1 MVRVRGS
8 RSRGADARA
17 GAPASRHAGETVQPT
32 TAITHH
38 PSPITHRPSAI
49 THPLRRGWGER
60 YIQYWLIL
68 PAAVTMCAVLIY
80 PLVYSMWISFF
91 DWSITTVDHPFLGL
105 RNYAEA
111 FTSSSSQFIFVQ
123 NIAFTVVCI
132 ALEFVFGMALALL
145 LSNRFAGRSLARTLL
160 LLPMLTAPVL
170 AGFNFRWIFNDRFGL
185 ANQLLIQIGMQPYAW
200 LADAN
205 LARAV
210 VVLVT
215 IWQGIPF
222 MMLLL
227 LAGLESLP
235 VAPYEAA
242 IVDGATA
249 WRRFLDITL
258 PLLRPIIVVA
268 VSLRVIDLFR
278 TFDTIYIM
286 TFGGPGHATELL
298 PFYIY
303 RAAFSSGRF
312 GYASALSYVTLALTL
327 LLLIPL
333 FFRRGPRQAGA

>member
-1 MVRVRGS
+1 MTTRQ
-8 RSRGADARA
+8 DALPRRPALAA
-17 GAPASRHAGETVQPT
+17 GAR
-32 TAITHH
+32 
-38 PSPITHRPSAI
+38 RP
-49 THPLRRGWGER
+49 RMRGWGER
-60 YIQYWLIL
+60 YVQYWLIL
-68 PAAVTMCAVLIY
+68 PALLTMCAVLVY
-80 PLVYSMWISFF
+80 PLAYSLWISFF
-91 DWSITTVDHPFLGL
+91 DWNITSVGRPFLGL
-105 RNYAEA
+105 RNYVEA
-111 FTSSSSQFIFVQ
+111 LTNASSQFIFAQ
-123 NIAFTVVCI
+123 NIAFTVICI
-132 ALEFVFGMALALL
+132 ALEFVIGMALALL
-145 LSNRFAGRSLARTLL
+145 LSRQFIGRGLARTLL

-185 ANQLLIQIGMQPYAW
+185 ANQLLIQLGLQPYAW

-210 VVLVT
+210 IVLVT

-235 VAPYEAA
+235 ASPFEAA
-242 IVDGATA
+242 IVDGASA
-249 WRRFLDITL
+249 WQRFLHISL
-258 PLLRPIIVVA
+258 PLLRPVIVVA

-278 TFDTIYIM
+278 TFDTIYII

-312 GYASALSYVTLALTL
+312 GFASALSYIVLVLTL

-333 FFRRGPRQAGA
+333 FYRRRERQVAT

>member
-1 MVRVRGS
+1 MTTRQSALPGRP
-8 RSRGADARA
+8 ALAA
-17 GAPASRHAGETVQPT
+17 GAR
-32 TAITHH
+32 
-38 PSPITHRPSAI
+38 RPR
-49 THPLRRGWGER
+49 TRGWGER

-68 PAAVTMCAVLIY
+68 PALLTMCAVLVY
-80 PLVYSMWISFF
+80 PLAYSLWISFF
-91 DWSITTVDHPFLGL
+91 DWNITAVGRPFLGL
-105 RNYAEA
+105 RNYLEA
-111 FTSSSSQFIFVQ
+111 LTNSSSQFIFVQ
-123 NIAFTVVCI
+123 NIAFTVICI
-132 ALEFVFGMALALL
+132 ALEFVIGMALALL
-145 LSNRFAGRSLARTLL
+145 LSRQFIGRGLARTLL

-185 ANQLLIQIGMQPYAW
+185 ANQLLIQLGLQPYAW

-210 VVLVT
+210 IVLVT

-235 VAPYEAA
+235 TSPFEAA
-242 IVDGATA
+242 IVDGASA
-249 WRRFLDITL
+249 WQRFLHIAL
-258 PLLRPIIVVA
+258 PLLRPVIVVA

-278 TFDTIYIM
+278 TFDTIYIIS
-286 TFGGPGHATELL
+286 FGGPGHATELL

-312 GYASALSYVTLALTL
+312 GFASALSYIVLALTL

-333 FFRRGPRQAGA
+333 FYRRRERQVAD

>member
-1 MVRVRGS
+1 VATQEGVYSQQPVPAVYVPTVKRG
-8 RSRGADARA
+8 
-17 GAPASRHAGETVQPT
+17 
-32 TAITHH
+32 I
-38 PSPITHRPSAI
+38 
-49 THPLRRGWGER
+49 GER

-68 PAAVTMCAVLIY
+68 PALIAMCAVLIY
-80 PLVYSMWISFF
+80 PLGYSFWISFF
-91 DWSITTVDHPFLGL
+91 DWTITSVDQPFIGL
-105 RNYAEA
+105 RNYVEA
-111 FTSSSSQFIFVQ
+111 LSSSASQFILVQ
-123 NIAFTVVCI
+123 NIAFTVICI
-132 ALEFVFGMALALL
+132 ALEFVIGIALALL
-145 LSNRFAGRSLARTLL
+145 LARRFVGRSLARTLL

-185 ANQLLIQIGMQPYAW
+185 ANQLLIQAGLQPQAW

-210 VVLVT
+210 IILVT

-227 LAGLESLP
+227 LAGIESLP
-235 VAPYEAA
+235 TPPFEAA

-249 WRRFLDITL
+249 WQRFLHITL

-312 GYASALSYVTLALTL
+312 GYASALSYITLALTVL
-327 LLLIPL
+327 ILIPL
-333 FFRRGPRQAGA
+333 FYRRESRPKT

>member
-1 MVRVRGS
+1 MTTRQ
-8 RSRGADARA
+8 DALPRRPALAA
-17 GAPASRHAGETVQPT
+17 GAR
-32 TAITHH
+32 
-38 PSPITHRPSAI
+38 RP
-49 THPLRRGWGER
+49 RMRGWGER

-68 PAAVTMCAVLIY
+68 PALLTMCAVLVY
-80 PLVYSMWISFF
+80 PLAYSFWISFF
-91 DWSITTVDHPFLGL
+91 DWNITSVGRPFLGL
-105 RNYAEA
+105 RNYVEA
-111 FTSSSSQFIFVQ
+111 LTNASSQFIFAQ
-123 NIAFTVVCI
+123 NIAFTVICI
-132 ALEFVFGMALALL
+132 ALEFVIGMALALL
-145 LSNRFAGRSLARTLL
+145 LARQFVGRGLARTLL

-185 ANQLLIQIGMQPYAW
+185 ANQLLIQLGLQPYAW

-210 VVLVT
+210 IVLVT

-235 VAPYEAA
+235 ASPFEAA
-242 IVDGATA
+242 IVDGASA
-249 WRRFLDITL
+249 WQRFLHISL
-258 PLLRPIIVVA
+258 PLLRPVIVVA

-278 TFDTIYIM
+278 TFDTIYII

-312 GYASALSYVTLALTL
+312 GFASALSYIVLVLTL

-333 FFRRGPRQAGA
+333 FYRRRERQVLA

>member
-1 MVRVRGS
+1 MSDGNAPVR
-8 RSRGADARA
+8 
-17 GAPASRHAGETVQPT
+17 
-32 TAITHH
+32 AISPPVSPVTPSPHNPITRDH
-38 PSPITHRPSAI
+38 PSPITHHRA
-49 THPLRRGWGER
+49 RGWGER
-60 YIQYWLIL
+60 YVQYWLIL
-68 PAAVTMCAVLIY
+68 PAVIVMCAVLIY
-80 PLVYSMWISFF
+80 PLAYSLWISFF
-91 DWSITTVDHPFLGL
+91 DWNITSVDRSFLGL
-105 RNYAEA
+105 RNYTEA
-111 FTSSSSQFIFVQ
+111 LTSPSSQYVFWQ
-123 NIAFTVVCI
+123 NIAFTVICI
-132 ALEFVFGMALALL
+132 ALEFVIGMALALL
-145 LSNRFAGRSLARTLL
+145 MSRQFVGRGLARTLL

-185 ANQLLIQIGMQPYAW
+185 ANQLLIQAGMSPFAW

-210 VVLVT
+210 IIMVT

-227 LAGLESLP
+227 LAGIESLP
-235 VAPYEAA
+235 SSPFEAA
-242 IVDGATA
+242 TVDGANA
-249 WRRFLDITL
+249 WQRFQHIML
-258 PLLRPIIVVA
+258 PLLRPVIVVA

-312 GYASALSYVTLALTL
+312 GFASAISYITLILTIL
-327 LLLIPL
+327 VLIPL
-333 FFRRGPRQAGA
+333 FYRRRERQLAS

>member
-1 MVRVRGS
+1 MTTRQ
-8 RSRGADARA
+8 DALPRRPALAA
-17 GAPASRHAGETVQPT
+17 GAR
-32 TAITHH
+32 
-38 PSPITHRPSAI
+38 RP
-49 THPLRRGWGER
+49 RMRGWGER
-60 YIQYWLIL
+60 YVQYWLIL
-68 PAAVTMCAVLIY
+68 PALLTMCAVLIY
-80 PLVYSMWISFF
+80 PLAYSLWISFF
-91 DWSITTVDHPFLGL
+91 DWNITSVGRPFLGL
-105 RNYAEA
+105 RNYVEA
-111 FTSSSSQFIFVQ
+111 LTNASSQFIFAQ
-123 NIAFTVVCI
+123 NIAFTVICI
-132 ALEFVFGMALALL
+132 ALEFVIGMALALL
-145 LSNRFAGRSLARTLL
+145 LSRQFIGRGLARTLL

-185 ANQLLIQIGMQPYAW
+185 ANQLLIQLGLQPYAW

-210 VVLVT
+210 IVLVT

-235 VAPYEAA
+235 ASPFEAA
-242 IVDGATA
+242 IVDGASA
-249 WRRFLDITL
+249 WQRFLHISL
-258 PLLRPIIVVA
+258 PLLRPVIVVA

-278 TFDTIYIM
+278 TFDTIYII

-312 GYASALSYVTLALTL
+312 GFASALSYIVLVLTL
-327 LLLIPL
+327 LFLIPL
-333 FFRRGPRQAGA
+333 FYRRRERQVAA

>member
-1 MVRVRGS
+1 MTTRQ
-8 RSRGADARA
+8 DALPRRPALAA
-17 GAPASRHAGETVQPT
+17 GAR
-32 TAITHH
+32 
-38 PSPITHRPSAI
+38 RP
-49 THPLRRGWGER
+49 RMRGWGER
-60 YIQYWLIL
+60 YVQYWLIL
-68 PAAVTMCAVLIY
+68 PALLTMCAVLVY
-80 PLVYSMWISFF
+80 PLAYSLWISFF
-91 DWSITTVDHPFLGL
+91 DWNITSVGRPFLGL
-105 RNYAEA
+105 RNYVEA
-111 FTSSSSQFIFVQ
+111 LTNASSQFIFAQ
-123 NIAFTVVCI
+123 NIAFTVICI
-132 ALEFVFGMALALL
+132 ALEFVIGMALALL
-145 LSNRFAGRSLARTLL
+145 LSRQFIGRGLARTLL

-170 AGFNFRWIFNDRFGL
+170 AGFNFRWMFNDRFGL
-185 ANQLLIQIGMQPYAW
+185 ANQLLIQLGLQPYAW

-210 VVLVT
+210 IVLVT

-235 VAPYEAA
+235 ASPFEAA
-242 IVDGATA
+242 IVDGASA
-249 WRRFLDITL
+249 WQRFLHISL
-258 PLLRPIIVVA
+258 PLLRPVIVVA

-278 TFDTIYIM
+278 TFDTIYII

-312 GYASALSYVTLALTL
+312 GFASALSYIVLVLTL

-333 FFRRGPRQAGA
+333 FYRRRERQVAT

>member
-1 MVRVRGS
+1 MTTRQDALPR
-8 RSRGADARA
+8 RSALAA
-17 GAPASRHAGETVQPT
+17 GAR
-32 TAITHH
+32 
-38 PSPITHRPSAI
+38 RP
-49 THPLRRGWGER
+49 RMRGWGER

-68 PAAVTMCAVLIY
+68 PALLTMCAVLVY
-80 PLVYSMWISFF
+80 PLAYSFWISFF
-91 DWSITTVDHPFLGL
+91 DWNITSVGRPFLGL
-105 RNYAEA
+105 RNYVEA
-111 FTSSSSQFIFVQ
+111 LTNASSQFIFAQ
-123 NIAFTVVCI
+123 NIAFAVICI
-132 ALEFVFGMALALL
+132 ALEFVIGMALALL
-145 LSNRFAGRSLARTLL
+145 LARQFVGRGLARTLL

-185 ANQLLIQIGMQPYAW
+185 ANQLLIQVGLQPYAW

-210 VVLVT
+210 IVLVT

-235 VAPYEAA
+235 ASPFEAA
-242 IVDGATA
+242 IVDGASA
-249 WRRFLDITL
+249 WQRFVHIAL
-258 PLLRPIIVVA
+258 PLLRPVIVVA
-268 VSLRVIDLFR
+268 ISLRVIDLFR
-278 TFDTIYIM
+278 TFDTIYII

-312 GYASALSYVTLALTL
+312 GFASALSYIVLVLTL
-327 LLLIPL
+327 LFLIPL
-333 FFRRGPRQAGA
+333 FYRRRERQVVA

>member
-1 MVRVRGS
+1 MTPS
-8 RSRGADARA
+8 SND
-17 GAPASRHAGETVQPT
+17 P
-32 TAITHH
+32 ITHH
-38 PSPITHRPSAI
+38 PSPIAHPHR
-49 THPLRRGWGER
+49 RDWGEI
-60 YIQYWLIL
+60 YVQYWLIL
-68 PAAVTMCAVLIY
+68 PAVIVMCAVLIY
-80 PLVYSMWISFF
+80 PLAYSLWISFF
-91 DWSITTVDHPFLGL
+91 DWNITSVERPFLGL
-105 RNYAEA
+105 RNYTEA
-111 FTSSSSQFIFVQ
+111 LTSPSSQYVFWQ
-123 NIAFTVVCI
+123 NIAFTVICI
-132 ALEFVFGMALALL
+132 ALEFVIGMALALL
-145 LSNRFAGRSLARTLL
+145 MARQFVGRGLARTLL

-185 ANQLLIQIGMQPYAW
+185 ANQLLIQAGMSPFAW

-210 VVLVT
+210 IIMVT

-227 LAGLESLP
+227 LAGIESLP
-235 VAPYEAA
+235 TSPFEAA
-242 IVDGATA
+242 TVDGANA
-249 WRRFLDITL
+249 WQRFQHIML
-258 PLLRPIIVVA
+258 PLLRPVIVVA

-312 GYASALSYVTLALTL
+312 GFASAISYITLILTIL
-327 LLLIPL
+327 ALIPL
-333 FFRRGPRQAGA
+333 FYRRRERQMAS

>member
-1 MVRVRGS
+1 MTTRQDALPR
-8 RSRGADARA
+8 RSALAA
-17 GAPASRHAGETVQPT
+17 GAR
-32 TAITHH
+32 
-38 PSPITHRPSAI
+38 RP
-49 THPLRRGWGER
+49 RMRGWGER
-60 YIQYWLIL
+60 YVQYWLIL
-68 PAAVTMCAVLIY
+68 PALLTMCAVLVY
-80 PLVYSMWISFF
+80 PLAYSLWISFF
-91 DWSITTVDHPFLGL
+91 DWNITSVGRPFLGL
-105 RNYAEA
+105 RNYVEA
-111 FTSSSSQFIFVQ
+111 LTNASSQFIFAQ
-123 NIAFTVVCI
+123 NIAFTVICI
-132 ALEFVFGMALALL
+132 ALEFVIGMALALL
-145 LSNRFAGRSLARTLL
+145 LARQFVGRGLARTLL

-185 ANQLLIQIGMQPYAW
+185 ANQLLIQLGLQPYAW

-210 VVLVT
+210 IVLVT

-235 VAPYEAA
+235 ASPFEAA
-242 IVDGATA
+242 IVDGASA
-249 WRRFLDITL
+249 WQRFLHIAL
-258 PLLRPIIVVA
+258 PLLRPVIVVA

-278 TFDTIYIM
+278 TFDTIYII

-312 GYASALSYVTLALTL
+312 GFASALSYIVLVLTL

-333 FFRRGPRQAGA
+333 FYRRRERQVAA

>member
-1 MVRVRGS
+1 MTTRQ
-8 RSRGADARA
+8 DALPRRPALAA
-17 GAPASRHAGETVQPT
+17 GAR
-32 TAITHH
+32 
-38 PSPITHRPSAI
+38 RP
-49 THPLRRGWGER
+49 RMRGWGER

-68 PAAVTMCAVLIY
+68 PALLTMSAVLVY
-80 PLVYSMWISFF
+80 PLAYSFWISFF
-91 DWSITTVDHPFLGL
+91 DWNITSVGRPFLGL
-105 RNYAEA
+105 RNYVEA
-111 FTSSSSQFIFVQ
+111 LTNASSQFIFAQ
-123 NIAFTVVCI
+123 NIAFTVICI
-132 ALEFVFGMALALL
+132 ALEFVIGMALALL
-145 LSNRFAGRSLARTLL
+145 LARQFVGRGLARTLL

-185 ANQLLIQIGMQPYAW
+185 ANQLLIQLGLQPYAW

-210 VVLVT
+210 IVLVT

-235 VAPYEAA
+235 ASPFEAA
-242 IVDGATA
+242 IVDGASA
-249 WRRFLDITL
+249 WQRFLHIAL
-258 PLLRPIIVVA
+258 PLLRPVIVVA

-278 TFDTIYIM
+278 TFDTIYII

-312 GYASALSYVTLALTL
+312 GFASALSYIVLVLTL

-333 FFRRGPRQAGA
+333 FYRRRERQVAD

>member
-1 MVRVRGS
+1 MTTRQSALPG
-8 RSRGADARA
+8 RSALAA
-17 GAPASRHAGETVQPT
+17 GARHPR
-32 TAITHH
+32 TH
-38 PSPITHRPSAI
+38 
-49 THPLRRGWGER
+49 GWGER

-68 PAAVTMCAVLIY
+68 PAILTMCAVLVY
-80 PLVYSMWISFF
+80 PLAYSLWISFF
-91 DWSITTVDHPFLGL
+91 DWNITAVGRPFLGL
-105 RNYAEA
+105 RNYVEA
-111 FTSSSSQFIFVQ
+111 LTNSSSQFIFAQ
-123 NIAFTVVCI
+123 NIAFTGICI
-132 ALEFVFGMALALL
+132 ALEFVVGMALALL
-145 LSNRFAGRSLARTLL
+145 LSRQFVGRGLARTLL

-185 ANQLLIQIGMQPYAW
+185 ANQLLIQLGLQPFAW

-210 VVLVT
+210 IVLVT

-235 VAPYEAA
+235 TSPFEAA
-242 IVDGATA
+242 IVDGASA
-249 WRRFLDITL
+249 WQRFLHIAL
-258 PLLRPIIVVA
+258 PLLRPVIVVA

-278 TFDTIYIM
+278 TFDTIYII

-312 GYASALSYVTLALTL
+312 GFASALSYVTLALTL
-327 LLLIPL
+327 LILIPL
-333 FFRRGPRQAGA
+333 FYRRRERQVGAQP

>member
-1 MVRVRGS
+1 MTTRQDALPR
-8 RSRGADARA
+8 RSALAA
-17 GAPASRHAGETVQPT
+17 GAR
-32 TAITHH
+32 
-38 PSPITHRPSAI
+38 RP
-49 THPLRRGWGER
+49 RMRGWGER
-60 YIQYWLIL
+60 YVQYWLIL
-68 PAAVTMCAVLIY
+68 PALLTMCTVLVY
-80 PLVYSMWISFF
+80 PLVYSLWISFF
-91 DWSITTVDHPFLGL
+91 DWNITSVARPFLGL
-105 RNYAEA
+105 RNYVEA
-111 FTSSSSQFIFVQ
+111 LTNASSQFIFAQ
-123 NIAFTVVCI
+123 NIAFTVICI
-132 ALEFVFGMALALL
+132 ALEFVIGMALALL
-145 LSNRFAGRSLARTLL
+145 LARQFVGRGLARTLL

-185 ANQLLIQIGMQPYAW
+185 ANQLLIQLGLQPYAW

-210 VVLVT
+210 IVLVT

-235 VAPYEAA
+235 ASPFEAA
-242 IVDGATA
+242 IVDGASA
-249 WRRFLDITL
+249 WQRFLHIAL
-258 PLLRPIIVVA
+258 PLLRPVIVVA

-278 TFDTIYIM
+278 TFDTIYII

-312 GYASALSYVTLALTL
+312 GFASALSYIVLVLTL

-333 FFRRGPRQAGA
+333 FYRRRERQVAD

>member
-1 MVRVRGS
+1 MTTRQ
-8 RSRGADARA
+8 DALPRQPALIA
-17 GAPASRHAGETVQPT
+17 GAR
-32 TAITHH
+32 
-38 PSPITHRPSAI
+38 RP
-49 THPLRRGWGER
+49 RMRGWGER
-60 YIQYWLIL
+60 YIQYWLVL
-68 PAAVTMCAVLIY
+68 PALLTMCAVLVY
-80 PLVYSMWISFF
+80 PLAYSLWISFF
-91 DWSITTVDHPFLGL
+91 DWNITSVGRPFLGL
-105 RNYAEA
+105 RNYVEA
-111 FTSSSSQFIFVQ
+111 LTNASSQFIFVQ
-123 NIAFTVVCI
+123 NIAFTVICI
-132 ALEFVFGMALALL
+132 ALEFAIGMALALL
-145 LSNRFAGRSLARTLL
+145 LARQFAGRGLARTLL

-185 ANQLLIQIGMQPYAW
+185 ANQLLIQLGLQPYAW

-210 VVLVT
+210 IVLVT

-235 VAPYEAA
+235 TSPFEAA
-242 IVDGATA
+242 IVDGASA
-249 WRRFLDITL
+249 WQRFLHISL
-258 PLLRPIIVVA
+258 PLLRPVIVVA

-278 TFDTIYIM
+278 TFDTIYII

-312 GYASALSYVTLALTL
+312 GFASALSYIVLALTL

-333 FFRRGPRQAGA
+333 FYRRRERQVAA

>member
-1 MVRVRGS
+1 M
-8 RSRGADARA
+8 
-17 GAPASRHAGETVQPT
+17 
-32 TAITHH
+32 
-38 PSPITHRPSAI
+38 
-49 THPLRRGWGER
+49 RGWGER

-68 PAAVTMCAVLIY
+68 PALLTMCAVLVY
-80 PLVYSMWISFF
+80 PLAYSFWISFF
-91 DWSITTVDHPFLGL
+91 DWNITSVGRPFLGL
-105 RNYAEA
+105 RNYVEA
-111 FTSSSSQFIFVQ
+111 LTNASSQFIFAQ
-123 NIAFTVVCI
+123 NIAFAVICI
-132 ALEFVFGMALALL
+132 ALEFVIGMALALL
-145 LSNRFAGRSLARTLL
+145 LARQFVGRGLARTLL

-185 ANQLLIQIGMQPYAW
+185 ANQLLIQVGLQPYAW

-210 VVLVT
+210 IVLVT

-235 VAPYEAA
+235 ASPFEAA
-242 IVDGATA
+242 IVDGASA
-249 WRRFLDITL
+249 WQRFVHIAL
-258 PLLRPIIVVA
+258 PLLRPVIVVA
-268 VSLRVIDLFR
+268 ISLRVIDLFR
-278 TFDTIYIM
+278 TFDTIYII

-312 GYASALSYVTLALTL
+312 GFASALSYIVLVLTL
-327 LLLIPL
+327 LFLVPL
-333 FFRRGPRQAGA
+333 FYRRRERQVVA

>member
-1 MVRVRGS
+1 MTTRQSALPG
-8 RSRGADARA
+8 RSVLSA
-17 GAPASRHAGETVQPT
+17 GARHPRT
-32 TAITHH
+32 
-38 PSPITHRPSAI
+38 
-49 THPLRRGWGER
+49 RGWGER

-68 PAAVTMCAVLIY
+68 PALLTMCAVLVY
-80 PLVYSMWISFF
+80 PLAYSLWISFF
-91 DWSITTVDHPFLGL
+91 DWNITAVGRPFLGL
-105 RNYAEA
+105 RNYVEA
-111 FTSSSSQFIFVQ
+111 LTNSSSQFIFAQ
-123 NIAFTVVCI
+123 NIAFTVICI
-132 ALEFVFGMALALL
+132 ALEFVIGMALALL
-145 LSNRFAGRSLARTLL
+145 LSRQFVGRGLARTLL

-185 ANQLLIQIGMQPYAW
+185 ANQLLIQFGLQPFAW

-210 VVLVT
+210 IILVT

-235 VAPYEAA
+235 ASPFEAA
-242 IVDGATA
+242 IVDGASA
-249 WRRFLDITL
+249 WQRFLHIAL
-258 PLLRPIIVVA
+258 PLLRPVIVVA

-278 TFDTIYIM
+278 AFDTIYII

-312 GYASALSYVTLALTL
+312 GFASALSYVTLALTL
-327 LLLIPL
+327 LILIPL
-333 FFRRGPRQAGA
+333 FYRRRERQAEAQP

>member
-1 MVRVRGS
+1 M
-8 RSRGADARA
+8 
-17 GAPASRHAGETVQPT
+17 
-32 TAITHH
+32 
-38 PSPITHRPSAI
+38 
-49 THPLRRGWGER
+49 RGWGER

-68 PAAVTMCAVLIY
+68 PALLTMCAVLVY
-80 PLVYSMWISFF
+80 PLAYSFWISFF
-91 DWSITTVDHPFLGL
+91 DWNITSVGRPFLGL
-105 RNYAEA
+105 RNYVEVLTNA
-111 FTSSSSQFIFVQ
+111 SSQFIFAQ
-123 NIAFTVVCI
+123 NIAFAVICI
-132 ALEFVFGMALALL
+132 ALEFVIGMALALL
-145 LSNRFAGRSLARTLL
+145 LARQFVGRGLARTLL

-185 ANQLLIQIGMQPYAW
+185 ANQLLIQVGLQPYAW

-210 VVLVT
+210 IVLVT

-235 VAPYEAA
+235 ASPFEAA
-242 IVDGATA
+242 IVDGASA
-249 WRRFLDITL
+249 WQRFVHIAL
-258 PLLRPIIVVA
+258 PLLRPVIVVA
-268 VSLRVIDLFR
+268 ISLRVIDLFR
-278 TFDTIYIM
+278 TFDTIYII

-312 GYASALSYVTLALTL
+312 GFASALSYIVLVLTL
-327 LLLIPL
+327 LFLIPL
-333 FFRRGPRQAGA
+333 FYRRRERQVVA

>member
-1 MVRVRGS
+1 VETRRGVLTQQPALTRDVR
-8 RSRGADARA
+8 
-17 GAPASRHAGETVQPT
+17 
-32 TAITHH
+32 
-38 PSPITHRPSAI
+38 RPR
-49 THPLRRGWGER
+49 RRGWGER
-60 YIQYWLIL
+60 YAQYWLIL
-68 PAAVTMCAVLIY
+68 PALVTMCGVLVY
-80 PLVYSMWISFF
+80 PLAYSMWISFF
-91 DWSITTVDHPFLGL
+91 DWNITSLDHPFLAL

-111 FTSSSSQFIFVQ
+111 FTNSSSRFIFTQ
-123 NIAFTVVCI
+123 SILFTGVCI
-132 ALEFVFGMALALL
+132 ALEFVIGMALALL
-145 LSNRFAGRSLARTLL
+145 MARRFAGRGLARTLL

-185 ANQLLIQIGMQPYAW
+185 ANQLLIQLGLQPYAW

-205 LARAV
+205 LARLAI
-210 VVLVT
+210 VLVT

-235 VAPYEAA
+235 TSPFEAA
-242 IVDGATA
+242 IVDGASA
-249 WRRFLDITL
+249 WQRFLHITL

-312 GYASALSYVTLALTL
+312 GFASALSYVALGVTVL
-327 LLLIPL
+327 ILIPL
-333 FFRRGPRQAGA
+333 YYRRRARPAAA

>member
-1 MVRVRGS
+1 VATQQGVHPQQTVPATYA
-8 RSRGADARA
+8 RSG
-17 GAPASRHAGETVQPT
+17 
-32 TAITHH
+32 
-38 PSPITHRPSAI
+38 
-49 THPLRRGWGER
+49 RRGIGER

-68 PAAVTMCAVLIY
+68 PALITMCAVLIY
-80 PLVYSMWISFF
+80 PLGYSFWISFF
-91 DWSITTVDHPFLGL
+91 DWTITTPDHAFIGF
-105 RNYAEA
+105 RNYVEA
-111 FTSSSSQFIFVQ
+111 FTNSASQFIFLQ
-123 NIAFTVVCI
+123 NIAFTVICI
-132 ALEFVFGMALALL
+132 ALEFIIGIALAVLL
-145 LSNRFAGRSLARTLL
+145 ARKFVGRSLARTLL
-160 LLPMLTAPVL
+160 ILPMLTAPVL

-185 ANQLLIQIGMQPYAW
+185 ANQLLIQAGMQPQAW

-210 VVLVT
+210 IIMVT

-227 LAGLESLP
+227 LAGIESLP
-235 VAPYEAA
+235 TSPFEAA
-242 IVDGATA
+242 IVDGASA
-249 WRRFLDITL
+249 WQRFLHITL

-312 GYASALSYVTLALTL
+312 GYASALSYITLALTIL
-327 LLLIPL
+327 ILIPL
-333 FFRRGPRQAGA
+333 FYRRQQRPKA

>member
-1 MVRVRGS
+1 MTTRQSALPG
-8 RSRGADARA
+8 RSTLAA
-17 GAPASRHAGETVQPT
+17 GARHPRT
-32 TAITHH
+32 
-38 PSPITHRPSAI
+38 
-49 THPLRRGWGER
+49 RGWGER

-68 PAAVTMCAVLIY
+68 PALLTMCAVLVY
-80 PLVYSMWISFF
+80 PLAYSLWISFF
-91 DWSITTVDHPFLGL
+91 DWNITAVGRPFLGL
-105 RNYAEA
+105 RNYVEA
-111 FTSSSSQFIFVQ
+111 LTISSSQFIFAQ
-123 NIAFTVVCI
+123 NIAFTVICI
-132 ALEFVFGMALALL
+132 ALEFVVGMALALL
-145 LSNRFAGRSLARTLL
+145 LSRQFVGRGLARTLI

-185 ANQLLIQIGMQPYAW
+185 ANQLLIQLGLQPFAW

-210 VVLVT
+210 IVLVT

-235 VAPYEAA
+235 TSPFEAA
-242 IVDGATA
+242 IVDGASA
-249 WRRFLDITL
+249 WQRFLHIAL
-258 PLLRPIIVVA
+258 PLLRPVIVVA

-278 TFDTIYIM
+278 TFDTIYII

-312 GYASALSYVTLALTL
+312 GFASALSYVTLALTL
-327 LLLIPL
+327 LILIPL
-333 FFRRGPRQAGA
+333 FYRRRERQVAAQP

>member
-1 MVRVRGS
+1 MGTQQRALPRPALASGVR
-8 RSRGADARA
+8 
-17 GAPASRHAGETVQPT
+17 
-32 TAITHH
+32 
-38 PSPITHRPSAI
+38 RPH
-49 THPLRRGWGER
+49 TRGWGER

-68 PAAVTMCAVLIY
+68 PAVLTMCAVLIY
-80 PLVYSMWISFF
+80 PLAYSLWISFF
-91 DWSITTVDHPFLGL
+91 DWNITSVGRPFLGL
-105 RNYAEA
+105 RNYVEA
-111 FTSSSSQFIFVQ
+111 LTSASSQFIFAQ
-123 NIAFTVVCI
+123 NIAFAIICI
-132 ALEFVFGMALALL
+132 ALEFVIGMALALL
-145 LSNRFAGRSLARTLL
+145 LARQFVGRSLARTLL

-185 ANQLLIQIGMQPYAW
+185 ANQLLLQVGLPPFAW

-205 LARAV
+205 LARGV
-210 VVLVT
+210 IVLVT

-235 VAPYEAA
+235 ASPFEAA
-242 IVDGATA
+242 IVDGASA
-249 WRRFLDITL
+249 RQRFLHIAL
-258 PLLRPIIVVA
+258 PLLRPVIVVA

-278 TFDTIYIM
+278 TFDTIYII

-312 GYASALSYVTLALTL
+312 GFASALSYITLALTL
-327 LLLIPL
+327 LILIPL
-333 FFRRGPRQAGA
+333 FYRRRERQMKTQP

>member
-1 MVRVRGS
+1 
-8 RSRGADARA
+8 
-17 GAPASRHAGETVQPT
+17 
-32 TAITHH
+32 
-38 PSPITHRPSAI
+38 
-49 THPLRRGWGER
+49 
-60 YIQYWLIL
+60 
-68 PAAVTMCAVLIY
+68 MCAVLIY
-80 PLVYSMWISFF
+80 PLAYSLWISFF
-91 DWSITTVDHPFLGL
+91 DWTITSVEHPFLGL
-105 RNYAEA
+105 RNYVEA
-111 FTSSSSQFIFVQ
+111 FTNSSSQFIFIQ
-123 NIAFTVVCI
+123 SIAFTVACI
-132 ALEFVFGMALALL
+132 ALEFVLGMALALL
-145 LSNRFAGRSLARTLL
+145 MARQFNGRGLARTLL

-185 ANQLLIQIGMQPYAW
+185 ANQLLIQAGLQPMAW

-205 LARAV
+205 LARIAV
-210 VVLVT
+210 ILVT

-222 MMLLL
+222 MMLLM

-235 VAPYEAA
+235 TAPFEAA
-242 IVDGATA
+242 MVDGASA
-249 WRRFLDITL
+249 WQRFLHITL

-312 GYASALSYVTLALTL
+312 GFASALSYVTLALTL

-333 FFRRGPRQAGA
+333 FYRRAGTQAEA